1 MPWNSYIHAPQ
12 LLSPCA
18 KLLHHTA
25 LQPVLH
31 NKRSCCKEEQPLL
44 AMGACVAR
52 ESPRAAKKT
61 QGSQKITLTR
71 THLQPSFSRKEG
83 IEWKLH
89 NMVHDQRLVQKT
101 RLQEIGKVSFSIGI
115 LELWNPGILEL
126 EDLGSRLPQCLH
138 F

>member
-1 MPWNSYIHAPQ
+1 MEQLHPCTATIEPLCQTTAPH
-12 LLSPCA
+12 SPTACA
-18 KLLHHTA
+18 PH
-25 LQPVLH
+25 
-31 NKRSCCKEEQPLL
+31 KRTCCKEEQPLL